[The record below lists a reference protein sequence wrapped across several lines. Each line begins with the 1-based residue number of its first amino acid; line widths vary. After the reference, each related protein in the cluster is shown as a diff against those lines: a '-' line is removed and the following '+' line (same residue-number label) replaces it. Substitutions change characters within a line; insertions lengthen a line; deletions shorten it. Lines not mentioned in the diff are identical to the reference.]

1 LDAVSDAFN
10 EAFCRRCRIYCCR
23 LHGMKVLNCGDG
35 IAVGW
40 LGHAIVKDQDGY
52 ELYVRRM
59 PPFFKNFL
67 LS

>member
-1 LDAVSDAFN
+1 
-10 EAFCRRCRIYCCR
+10 
-23 LHGMKVLNCGDG
+23 MKVLNCGDG